1 VTAPAVVPIGGPI
14 ANTRLYV
21 LDASLRELPIGV
33 AGELH
38 IGGVQVGRGY
48 HNRPDLTSERFVPDP
63 FATGLTSAHASG
75 ALLYKTGDLARW
87 RTEGVIEYL
96 GRLDFQVKL
105 RGHRI
110 ELGEIEQLV
119 AAIDGVRGALAM
131 LHEDKALGA
140 RLVCYYVAP
149 EGTATPESVTTV
161 LRRTLPEI
169 MVPSAL
175 IRLDAWPL
183 SPNGKVD
190 RRALPAPQSPA
201 ASDASKAP
209 PPDTALERVLCRLM
223 AEVLGRQTVGVAS
236 DFFALGGHS
245 LLATRVVMQ
254 ASRLFRISMTLRGFF
269 AAPTVAGLADAI
281 VASVGAERAERIA
294 TLAEQVQ
301 RMTPE
306 ERERLRAAQA
316 RMKQEVGIS

>member
-1 VTAPAVVPIGGPI
+1 V
-14 ANTRLYV
+14 
-21 LDASLRELPIGV
+21 
-33 AGELH
+33 
-38 IGGVQVGRGY
+38 
-48 HNRPDLTSERFVPDP
+48 
-63 FATGLTSAHASG
+63 
-75 ALLYKTGDLARW
+75 
-87 RTEGVIEYL
+87 EYL

-131 LHEDKALGA
+131 LHEDPALGA

-149 EGTATPESVTTV
+149 EGTTTPESVTAA
-161 LRRTLPEI
+161 LRRSLPEI

-175 IRLDAWPL
+175 IRLDAWPI

-201 ASDASKAP
+201 GADAGQP
-209 PPDTALERVLCRLM
+209 PRTAVERVLARLM
-223 AEVLGRQTVGVAS
+223 AEVLGRQTVGVAT

-245 LLATRVVMQ
+245 LLATRVVTQ

-269 AAPTVAGLADAI
+269 AAPTVAGLAEAI
-281 VASVGAERAERIA
+281 VTSVGAERAERIA

-306 ERERLRAAQA
+306 ERERLRASQA